1 MKYEEAFLKKD
12 AFLKYVHV
20 ERNLTAN
27 TFKSYTC
34 DLSQFFTFWKNHNLK
49 TNQDVSIKTA
59 LEHFFIHHFYKKTQ
73 KSSLARKISCFT
85 SFERYIKL
93 QGIDLQLQLT
103 RPKIEKKLPTYLTT
117 QEITYLL
124 DEISDDQLPSNR
136 PIRDKAIFE
145 TLYATGVRCSE
156 LTQIALDD
164 INFEEKTIVIQGKG
178 RKQRIVLFGEK
189 AKKKIIEYIKK
200 ERSLDDKN
208 ITNILFTTR
217 QGTALSN
224 RSIQKILNM
233 FSNFLKVKKHLTP
246 HKVRHS
252 FATHLLNAG
261 LDLRALQELLGHAS
275 LSSTEKYTHVT
286 IKDLQNMYETIHP
299 INSMLNSLD

>member
-1 MKYEEAFLKKD
+1 MKYQEALVKKD
-12 AFLKYVHV
+12 AFLTYVQI
-20 ERNLTAN
+20 ERNLTTN
-27 TFKSYTC
+27 TFKSYKS
-34 DLSQFFTFWKNHNLK
+34 DFSQFFTFWNNHNL
-49 TNQDVSIKTA
+49 TTHQDVSIKTA
-59 LEHFFIHHFYKKTQ
+59 LEHFFIYHFYKKTQ

-85 SFERYIKL
+85 SFERYVKL

-117 QEITYLL
+117 QEIIYLL
-124 DEISDDQLPSNR
+124 DEVLDEQLPSNR

-156 LTQIALDD
+156 LTSITLED
-164 INFEEKTIVIQGKG
+164 INFSEKTILIKGKG
-178 RKQRIVLFGEK
+178 RKERIVLFGEK
-189 AKKKIIEYIKK
+189 AKKKLTEYIQQ
-200 ERSLDDKN
+200 ERSTDDRN
-208 ITNILFTTR
+208 LTNILFITR

-233 FSNFLKVKKHLTP
+233 FSKFLKVKKHLTP

-286 IKDLQNMYETIHP
+286 IKDLQNMYHSIHP
-299 INSMLNSLD
+299 INTMLSQLD